1 MFVKK
6 IFYKLYLKLIFFSL
20 VFFLNTI
27 NLAIPAVLTEEEIK
41 YIESQTRKS
50 DEDKKKEYIQY
61 KNIEKEKK
69 LKKPKF
75 NFFGAIKK
83 KKKKKIKLTK
93 KLFLKKP

>member
-1 MFVKK
+1 MLIKK

-41 YIESQTRKS
+41 YIESQKKKS

-75 NFFGAIKK
+75 NFFCALNRIGKK
-83 KKKKKIKLTK
+83 
-93 KLFLKKP
+93 F